1 MLRLND
7 TKGRDEDRVSHARNP
22 GGTYDRDTYVSL

>member
-7 TKGRDEDRVSHARNP
+7 TKGRDEDRVSHARNRGESAIVTP
-22 GGTYDRDTYVSL
+22 T

>member
-7 TKGRDEDRVSHARNP
+7 TKGRDEDRISQPRNRGEHAIVTP
-22 GGTYDRDTYVSL
+22 T

>member
-7 TKGRDEDRVSHARNP
+7 TKGRDEVRILQPRNRGEHAIVTP
-22 GGTYDRDTYVSL
+22 T